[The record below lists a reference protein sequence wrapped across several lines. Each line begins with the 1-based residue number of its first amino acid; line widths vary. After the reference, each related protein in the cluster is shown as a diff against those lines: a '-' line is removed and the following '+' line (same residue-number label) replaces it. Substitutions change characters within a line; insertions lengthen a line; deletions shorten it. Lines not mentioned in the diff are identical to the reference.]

1 MNAPRHSLRA
11 FTLIEL
17 LVVIS
22 IIAILASIALPAISG
37 GLTRAQM
44 GVALSN
50 LRQIHQAGQNA
61 AADAIATGS
70 TNIGWPGDIGA
81 DSAKKYADFLIQY
94 DYLKPQD
101 AAKVFAA
108 GQVRP
113 QQDVTSETTTIN
125 EENIAFTVYAVTEDD
140 AGVTLLA
147 STKNYDYGQPLTTN
161 IPFKQEGFVVM
172 RKAGDGAIYRKA
184 QFGETNLIG
193 ILPES
198 AAAQ

>member
-1 MNAPRHSLRA
+1 MKPLPHSLRG

-50 LRQIHQAGQNA
+50 LRQVHQAGQNA

-70 TNIGWPGDIGA
+70 TNIGWPGDIGV
-81 DSAKKYADFLIQY
+81 DSAKDYADFLIQY

-113 QQDVTSETTTIN
+113 TTDNEHSIQTRGLCCDEESWRWRHFPQSAIQRNQFDRHTSRVSN
-125 EENIAFTVYAVTEDD
+125 VAVACLLQKCDGFGYIATNRSIVCSRH
-140 AGVTLLA
+140 GVFWT
-147 STKNYDYGQPLTTN
+147 
-161 IPFKQEGFVVM
+161 
-172 RKAGDGAIYRKA
+172 R
-184 QFGETNLIG
+184 
-193 ILPES
+193 
-198 AAAQ
+198 